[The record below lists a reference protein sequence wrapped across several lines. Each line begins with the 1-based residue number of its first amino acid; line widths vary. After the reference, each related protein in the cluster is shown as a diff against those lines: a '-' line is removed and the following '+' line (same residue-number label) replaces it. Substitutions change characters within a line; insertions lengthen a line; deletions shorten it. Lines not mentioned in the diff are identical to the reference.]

1 MDLSSLPVRVICN
14 DGDIP
19 MTTPGTGISK
29 AARIE
34 KKSNLVD
41 EDFAFDYILEQT

>member
-1 MDLSSLPVRVICN
+1 
-14 DGDIP
+14 